1 MSKLTDSCGLIAV
14 LALAIGVTASNFSA
28 GATANSDEEAK
39 IAKSLAAMVSAS
51 LAVIAR
57 NQDRIDNPDIAD
69 KGLDGKTALAQAL
82 QLYQEETGTD
92 PLKIDKSTRLG
103 RLLAAESNAIV
114 EVMDAHQ
121 KTIKRSGIGFKGFIP
136 FT

>member
-14 LALAIGVTASNFSA
+14 LAVAIGVTASNFSA

-92 PLKIDKSTRLG
+92 PLKIDKSTRQG
-103 RLLAAESNAIV
+103 RLLAAETNAIV